1 MIKKYNQFLKES
13 KDDLDLRDAI
23 EKSNYSSYSYSSMCK
38 TNADPDEDFNEM
50 QSELDELGWSL
61 KRIREEYTDNDLIS
75 LYREMDSIS
84 GSIDIYFYKLF
95 EKFELDRDIV
105 RLGGVGWD
113 DINVTD
119 DEAFIRYSYGYHNTE
134 YGILAINQ
142 IDGGLDEFLKQAFR
156 YLKTWILDEIP
167 IRVLG
172 IYVKN
177 NINFDKLTGIQMN
190 WNSNQ
195 VLDID
200 KYSLVEED
208 RMIIDAERI
217 SNHLNNILTKDGE
230 KLSNYYRITSVDIY
244 NTVVDMLEKYLE
256 IDDIVFT
263 GSDIIIWNE
272 FEEEY

>member
-23 EKSNYSSYSYSSMCK
+23 EESNYSSSNYSSMCK

-61 KRIREEYTDNDLIS
+61 KRIRDEYTDDDLIS
-75 LYREMDSIS
+75 LYRQMDSIS

-95 EKFELDRDIV
+95 EKLGLDKNIV
-105 RLGGVGWD
+105 VLGGHGWS
-113 DINVTD
+113 DIYVND
-119 DEAFIRYSYGYHNTE
+119 DEAFIRYRYGYHNTE
-134 YGILAINQ
+134 YGMLSINQ

-156 YLKTWILDEIP
+156 YLKIWIYEEMPQTILS
-167 IRVLG
+167 

-177 NINFDKLTGIQMN
+177 NVNFDKLTGIQMN

-195 VLDID
+195 VLDME

-208 RMIIDAERI
+208 RMIIYANEI
-217 SNHLNNILTKDGE
+217 ANHLNSFPTKDGD
-230 KLSNYYRITSVDIY
+230 KLSNYFEISSDDIY
-244 NTVVDMLEKYLE
+244 NRLLSMLDGFS
-256 IDDIVFT
+256 IDDIDFT
-263 GSDIIIWNE
+263 GTDIIIWNE
-272 FEEEY
+272 FTVD